1 MLNEPPPDNQ
11 TEQPKKNRRPHPLA
25 QRPEPPH
32 PSGDPAEGQQGQM
45 VTLHIPVVPPY
56 VTYILVGINSVIFF
70 IAFYVLSPAESN
82 NLYSWGA
89 NNHNA
94 VLNFGEYHR
103 LFTSMFLH
111 GGLVHL
117 VFNMY
122 ALYVIGQTVERFF
135 GHARFALVYFLGGL
149 GGSILSVVL
158 NDPLVR
164 SVGASGAVFAIF
176 GAEMVFLYKHR
187 KLLGRMAQVQLRQL
201 VIIAGINFLY
211 GFATTLD
218 PSGINIDNWG
228 HIGGFIGGMVLSWF
242 IAPLLIPKRHPT
254 DERGLA
260 IDDINPLQT
269 SSQYIFAYVS
279 GLLFILLA
287 AIYLM

>member
-1 MLNEPPPDNQ
+1 MLNEPPPENQ
-11 TEQPKKNRRPHPLA
+11 KKNRRPHPLE
-25 QRPEPPH
+25 QLPEQQPESSR
-32 PSGDPAEGQQGQM
+32 PSGDSGNQPGQM

-56 VTYILVGINSVIFF
+56 ITYALVAINSLIFF
-70 IAFYVLSPAESN
+70 IVFYVVSPAQLNE
-82 NLYSWGA
+82 LYNWGA

-111 GGLVHL
+111 GSLVHI

-149 GGSILSVVL
+149 GGSVLSVIL
-158 NDPLVR
+158 NDPMVR

-187 KLLGRMAQVQLRQL
+187 KLLGRMAQAQLRQL

-211 GFATTLD
+211 GFATTFN
-218 PSGINIDNWG
+218 PGGINIDNWG
-228 HIGGFIGGMVLSWF
+228 HIGGFIGGLVLSWL
-242 IAPLLIPKRHPT
+242 IGPLLIPKRHPT

-260 IDDINPLQT
+260 IDDINPLQR
-269 SSQYIFAYVS
+269 SSQYVLAYIS
-279 GLLFILLA
+279 GLMFILIA
-287 AIYLM
+287 AIFLF